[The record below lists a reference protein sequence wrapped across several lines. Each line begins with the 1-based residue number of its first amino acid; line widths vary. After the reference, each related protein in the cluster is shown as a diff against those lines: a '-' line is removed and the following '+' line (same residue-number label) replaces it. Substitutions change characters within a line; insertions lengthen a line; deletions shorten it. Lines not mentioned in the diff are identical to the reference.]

1 MNEHDH
7 DGEAARLLG
16 PLRDFE
22 PEARTGLSPR
32 RSLELGRRRARTR
45 RVAGTALGAL
55 AVMVVVLGSTV
66 LGRTLTHEAKPR
78 PATVPETFTQGRRAF
93 DVGSGGGFT
102 PGSYDAG
109 TLVQRIL
116 LKPENPTGAVKG
128 ADGIVELYPR
138 GRLPAA
144 LQGKDP
150 SGRSVEPVYGGK
162 TLLLSTPILRPGAVE
177 LAWQW
182 EPGAWGFVSLKGTGV
197 DEARAHHVAE
207 SVRPAGQ
214 TRP

>member
-1 MNEHDH
+1 MNEHDQ

-22 PEARTGLSPR
+22 PEARTELSPR
-32 RSLELGRRRARTR
+32 RSLELGRRRSRTR
-45 RVAGTALGAL
+45 RVAGTTLGAL

-78 PATVPETFTQGRRAF
+78 PAAVPETFTQGRRAF
-93 DVGSGGGFT
+93 TIGSGGGFA

-109 TLVQRIL
+109 AFVQRITL
-116 LKPENPTGAVKG
+116 RPENPAGAVKG

-150 SGRSVEPVYGGK
+150 SGRTVDPVYGGR
-162 TLLLSTPILRPGAVE
+162 TLVLWTPILRPGAVE

-182 EPGAWGFVSLKGTGV
+182 KPGAWGLVSLRGPGV

-207 SVRPAGQ
+207 SVRLAG
-214 TRP
+214 